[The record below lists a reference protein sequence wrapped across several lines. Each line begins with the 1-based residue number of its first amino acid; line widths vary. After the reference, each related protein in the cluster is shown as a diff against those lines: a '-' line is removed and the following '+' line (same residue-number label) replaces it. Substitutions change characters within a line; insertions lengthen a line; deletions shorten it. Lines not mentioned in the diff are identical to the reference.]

1 MEFLTNLSDG
11 KQFAIQL
18 IIVLICLFYGAR
30 KGGIALG
37 LLGGIGIFVLTF
49 LFNVKPG
56 KPSIDVIFT
65 ILCVVTASAT
75 LLSSGGLDVML
86 QIAERILRRN
96 PKFLTILAP
105 FVTWFLTILCG
116 TGHVVYT
123 MMPIIYDIAIKNNIR
138 PERPMAGA
146 SIASQM
152 GIICSPVSVAVVSL
166 TAMLLAEGVPHMN
179 GFDGYVDLLKI
190 TIPGGAVGVL
200 CIGIYSWFRGKD
212 LDKDEEFQERIKDPK
227 FKEYVYGENKTLL
240 GQKLPAIEWVAMWI
254 FLGAIALVAILGIF
268 SELRPAFDNGKGEMK
283 PMSMVA
289 VIQMFMLIAGSALVI
304 FTKVKVSD
312 IGNNAI
318 FKSGMIAMVAVFG
331 ISWMADSMFAVHT
344 PMIKEALGGVVQEH
358 PWTYAIMLLLISK
371 FVNSQ
376 AAALAAFVPLALG
389 IGVEPGIIVAFAA
402 ACYGYYILPT
412 YPSDL
417 ATIQFDRSG
426 TTHIGRF
433 VINHSFIIP
442 GLVGVISACIA
453 GYILALIAG
462 YL

>member
-1 MEFLTNLSDG
+1 MEFLTSLSDG

-37 LLGGIGIFVLTF
+37 LLGGIGIFVLSF
-49 LFNVKPG
+49 GFDVKPG
-56 KPSIDVIFT
+56 KPATDVIFT

-75 LLSSGGLDVML
+75 LLASGGLDVML

-123 MMPIIYDIAIKNNIR
+123 MMPIIYDIAIKNGIR

-146 SIASQM
+146 SVASQM
-152 GIICSPVSVAVVSL
+152 GIICSPVSVAVVTL
-166 TAMLLAEGVPHMN
+166 TAMLLKEGVPHMN
-179 GFDGYVDLLKI
+179 GFDGYINLLQI
-190 TIPGGAVGVL
+190 TIPSGALGVLAVG
-200 CIGIYSWFRGKD
+200 IFSWFRGKD
-212 LDKDEEFQERIKDPK
+212 LDKDPEFQERLKDPK

-240 GQKLPAIEWVAMWI
+240 GVKLPAIEWAAMWI
-254 FLGAIALVAILGIF
+254 FLGAIAIVAFLGIF
-268 SELRPAFDNGKGEMK
+268 KEFRPSFDGK
-283 PMSMVA
+283 PMGMVA
-289 VIQMFMLIAGSALVI
+289 VIQMFMLMAGAALVI

-312 IGNNAI
+312 IGSNAI

-344 PMIKEALGGVVQEH
+344 PMLKAALGEVVREH
-358 PWTYAIMLLLISK
+358 PWTYAVMLLLISK

-376 AAALAAFVPLALG
+376 AAALAAFVPIALAV
-389 IGVEPGIIVAFAA
+389 GVSPAVIVAFSA

-426 TTHIGRF
+426 TTHIGKF

-442 GLVGVISACIA
+442 GLVGVITSCIF
-453 GYILALIAG
+453 GYIIASLAG